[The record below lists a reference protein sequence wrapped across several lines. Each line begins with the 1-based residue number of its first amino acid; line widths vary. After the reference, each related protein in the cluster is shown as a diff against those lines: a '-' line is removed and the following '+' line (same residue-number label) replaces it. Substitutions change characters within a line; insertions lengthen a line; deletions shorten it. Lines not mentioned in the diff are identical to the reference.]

1 MCGIAGFIDFS
12 NSLGADELTTLAQCM
27 ADAVAHRG
35 PDDRQAWADAAAG
48 VALGFRRL
56 SILDLS
62 PAGRQPMASASGRYV
77 MVYNG
82 EVYNFAEL
90 RRELEAAGASFRG
103 HSDTEIMLAAVERW
117 GMPAAVRR
125 FNGMFA
131 FALWDRQDRRL
142 YLGRDRLGI
151 KPLYYGWAGRVF
163 VFGSELKCL
172 RAHPAFHPQ
181 IDRDVLALYLRH
193 NYIPAPYAIYQGVH
207 KLLPGTLLEL
217 EVDAGQEEAVPQ
229 PYWSAKEMAERG
241 VADPFEGDE
250 AQAVAALDDL
260 LRQSVRQRMIAD
272 VPLGAFLSGGV
283 DSSTIVALMQ
293 AQSSRPVETF
303 TIGFAE
309 DDYNEARYA
318 REVARHLGTAHTELL
333 VSPAE
338 ALAVIPR
345 LPALYDEP
353 FADASQVPTFL
364 VAQLARRHV
373 TVSLSGDGGDEL
385 FGGYNRYFWTRRIW
399 KRVGWM
405 PTAGRR
411 LLAGGLHTL
420 SPERWQALLKT
431 LGPLLPASARQ
442 PLLADKVQKLAEV
455 LDVAKQRE
463 MYLKLVSQWKRP
475 ERVVPGAHEPSTPIT
490 DRRAGPNL
498 PDFTQ
503 EMMYLDLITY
513 LPDDILVKVDRAS
526 MGVSLEARV
535 PFLDD
540 HRLVEFAWRL
550 PLEMKL
556 RNGQGKWIL
565 RQVLYQYVPPELIE
579 RPKMGFAIPLDQW
592 LRAPLREWAE
602 SLLDERRLRQEGY
615 FDPRPVRQKWQ
626 EHLEGK
632 RNWQYDLWDILMFQA
647 WLAEQ

>member
-117 GMPAAVRR
+117 GVPAAVRR

-217 EVDAGQEEAVPQ
+217 EVDAGREEAVPQ
-229 PYWSAKEMAERG
+229 SYWSAKEMAERG

-411 LLAGGLHTL
+411 LLAGGLRTL

-442 PLLADKVQKLAEV
+442 PLLADKVQKLAEA
-455 LDVAKQRE
+455 LDVAKQQE
-463 MYLKLVSQWKRP
+463 MYLKLISQWKRP